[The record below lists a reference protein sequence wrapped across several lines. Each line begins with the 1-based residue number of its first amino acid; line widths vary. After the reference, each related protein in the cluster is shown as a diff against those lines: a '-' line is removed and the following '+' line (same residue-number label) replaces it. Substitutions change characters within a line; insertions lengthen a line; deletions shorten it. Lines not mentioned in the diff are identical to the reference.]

1 MKKKLVSMIL
11 CAAMAVSM
19 VTGCGAEKS
28 AAVPEAQGQQA
39 AEGVS
44 GENSKYE
51 EFLTVDVFDSQANYQ
66 GIQSGWFAKI
76 VKDKFNM
83 ELNIIAPNVA
93 GGGDTLFQTR
103 SAAGNLGDLIFTSA
117 DRGRLQDLVTA
128 GLVMDMT
135 DLIKGEEN
143 LERYRDAI
151 EYSNK
156 ELVEEEGI
164 YMIPS
169 EVTTLSP
176 TTPMEGTDCN
186 SGVYLRWD
194 LYEELGCPEL
204 NTVEDMLD
212 VLKEM
217 QELCPESD
225 SGKKTYAFSLFKDW
239 DDNAMK
245 QGAWLPSL
253 YGYRFMG
260 DAVYSADDSLPPQS
274 LVDENSVYVRNLKLF
289 FTANQMGLMD
299 PESTTQNYDTLYSKY
314 KDGAVLFSPW
324 PWLGQAAYN
333 VTEHVEE
340 GKGFMAIP
348 VADTQIYSWGCYAKG
363 NPANSA
369 MIGSKAQDPQRMA
382 DFIDWLYS
390 PEGIGNS
397 AGHSVT
403 LSGPEGLTWE
413 EKDGKPYLTEYGK
426 EAMQG
431 GDPQNIPV
439 PEEWGGG
446 NFSDGANR
454 IVSSVV
460 YKMDTNPTY
469 NEPYDPSM
477 WSTTMQ
483 ENRTKIDEQW
493 TETFGSEWP
502 LDYVAE
508 KNALHPMPGIAYRK
522 PQDSGDI
529 KTKRSQCGEVIKEY
543 SWKMVYAEDENTF
556 KSLWQEMKDKIKGF
570 GYDEVL
576 AYDLENLKVIQKAT
590 EEALAGN

>member
-1 MKKKLVSMIL
+1 MKKKFVSMIL

-51 EFLTVDVFDSQANYQ
+51 EFLTVDVFDSQANHQ